1 MVLGKSAAAQ
11 ALVYLY
17 QFESAMHWLLISVID
32 FISIE
37 MDNDV
42 VSQLKN
48 RVIFSKIYE
57 QGKSSTVSSNVF
69 SDSNINLLKTLAIW
83 LSISKSKPNPIYYE
97 CYN

>member
-17 QFESAMHWLLISVID
+17 EFESAMYWLLISVID

-48 RVIFSKIYE
+48 RVLFSKYMSRAKVLRLVVMSFLIP
-57 QGKSSTVSSNVF
+57 VL
-69 SDSNINLLKTLAIW
+69 I
-83 LSISKSKPNPIYYE
+83 
-97 CYN
+97 C